1 MYAGSDLVERT
12 FVAKDQFASIVCV
25 KQAASDQANS
35 ESAEVEHN
43 ILAKTPVVFDHID
56 NQGCV
61 NDFYTACRENVGTDR
76 ASDPLA
82 CQTKCEKVTVIE
94 Q

>member
-1 MYAGSDLVERT
+1 MVDRT

-25 KQAASDQANS
+25 KQSGSDSQSAQ
-35 ESAEVEHN
+35 SAELERN
-43 ILAKTPVVFDHID
+43 ILAKTPVLFDHID

-61 NDFYTACRENVGTDR
+61 NDFYTACRENIGTDR

-82 CQTKCEKVTVIE
+82 CQTKCEKVTVTE